1 MGRGSR
7 LRRLRSLRRGWRP
20 VARSAM
26 TPPGPTRGGTEPE
39 RSRRLE
45 KDDVIFLVSPVV
57 TLLRCDTDDGDAI
70 PGHRGFSVIR
80 AHGTSH
86 AHPVLRFGSVSNG
99 RSFLNV
105 HDAMITK
112 LLDLIR
118 QGRLRRRAAPPLR
131 GGRKP
136 TARRGA
142 SLMREKHE
150 RHPDDR
156 PVFAR
161 QTFALPVVFLPGATT
176 HANIS
181 PSRSAERA
189 IEAGIWRVEATS
201 REHETEHD
209 AAYPGYV
216 VLVVSFS
223 FVFCYLFYFFGRGQ
237 PLSRGAGIGLSRR
250 AAHF

>member
-1 MGRGSR
+1 M
-7 LRRLRSLRRGWRP
+7 
-20 VARSAM
+20 
-26 TPPGPTRGGTEPE
+26 
-39 RSRRLE
+39 
-45 KDDVIFLVSPVV
+45 I
-57 TLLRCDTDDGDAI
+57 GDAI

-189 IEAGIWRVEATS
+189 IEAGTGRVEATS

-223 FVFCYLFYFFGRGQ
+223 FVSAISSIFLVGDSPF
-237 PLSRGAGIGLSRR
+237 R
-250 AAHF
+250 AARALVCRVAPRISRSIPPRCAY